1 MNMGF
6 RILFLYLV
14 FLAPSLSVHGALA
27 QEGRDQGGIDAKV
40 KQFLERHRGKW
51 TDWNVPEIDGKLLFS
66 LIIKNNYQRALEIGT
81 STGHSA
87 LWMAWALSKTHGNL
101 ITIEIHEGRHR
112 TAQQNFQKSGLSPY
126 IDARLGDAHD
136 LVKELKG
143 PFDFIFLDADKDWY
157 TRYFKE
163 LAPKLE
169 KGGCFAAH
177 NVLWRR
183 DRGIRDFLEYV
194 GKLPNFRTFINR
206 ESPAGVSISY
216 KRAEN

>member
-1 MNMGF
+1 
-6 RILFLYLV
+6 
-14 FLAPSLSVHGALA
+14 
-27 QEGRDQGGIDAKV
+27 
-40 KQFLERHRGKW
+40 
-51 TDWNVPEIDGKLLFS
+51 
-66 LIIKNNYQRALEIGT
+66 
-81 STGHSA
+81 
-87 LWMAWALSKTHGNL
+87 MAWALSKTHGNL

-177 NVLWRR
+177 NVLWRH